1 MSILSEALYYGVKL
15 LVCLMGL
22 PVSYGVEI
30 VETEE
35 KQTQTHKP
43 LLPILEGMNS
53 PLGTDAV
60 IVVVREEKRFH

>member
-22 PVSYGVEI
+22 PVSYG